1 MRCKSVNTGLTTDT
15 QSERA
20 ARHYETLLQ
29 AQRKIQEELEKVDA
43 ETRREVD
50 ENIRHEQAV
59 TQLFAQSEPTTPP
72 EYQNAFPNNFSR
84 PNRYSTASLI
94 SPPGIASRPNRA
106 STQLTS
112 PSGGYV
118 RPYTANN
125 STTSSNLP
133 SQSVPGS
140 RRESDDEQEEPDF
153 VYGFEHTLRR
163 SAAKYVSISFGHL
176 LASLISQLS
185 WHGLC
190 HMQLRPRSI
199 TAIVTCMSCLLLYS
213 LY

>member
-1 MRCKSVNTGLTTDT
+1 MTDIQ

-50 ENIRHEQAV
+50 ENLRHEQSV

-72 EYQNAFPNNFSR
+72 EYQTTFSNNFSR

-94 SPPGIASRPNRA
+94 SPPGLANRPNRA

-112 PSGGYV
+112 PPGAFS

-125 STTSSNLP
+125 NPSLP

-140 RRESDDEQEEPDF
+140 RRQSDDEEDDF
-153 VYGFEHTLRR
+153 IYGYENTLRR
-163 SAAKYVSISFGHL
+163 AGAK
-176 LASLISQLS
+176 
-185 WHGLC
+185 
-190 HMQLRPRSI
+190 
-199 TAIVTCMSCLLLYS
+199 
-213 LY
+213 